1 MTGHRPFS
9 DLTKDWSAERRARS
23 DARQAEMTVESID
36 SAAMKD
42 SELCDAA
49 TSAERRDQAANDGSP
64 SAA

>member
-23 DARQAEMTVESID
+23 DARQAEMTIESID

-42 SELCDAA
+42 GELCDAA
-49 TSAERRDQAANDGSP
+49 TSAERDQAVGDDPPLVA
-64 SAA
+64 